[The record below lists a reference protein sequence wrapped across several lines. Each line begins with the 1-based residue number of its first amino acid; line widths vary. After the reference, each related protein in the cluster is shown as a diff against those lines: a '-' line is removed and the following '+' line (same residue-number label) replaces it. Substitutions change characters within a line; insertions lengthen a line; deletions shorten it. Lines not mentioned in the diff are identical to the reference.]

1 MTKHLQHLA
10 IASVIA
16 CTAAAQ
22 TAEPEAPVSL
32 QDAIAKGKVF
42 LNVRLRYEH
51 VDQPATDAD
60 ALTLRTRLGYT
71 TGSYHGFTAG
81 VEAQNTTALV
91 DDYQE
96 PGQPATGHS
105 VVADPELTEV
115 SQAWIG
121 YANKDYAT
129 SGKVGRQLIIL
140 DNARF
145 VGNVGWRQNMQTFDA
160 VTLKNSS
167 VEKLDL
173 TYAYLWKVKRIF
185 GNPPGAA
192 FTDFDSNSHLI
203 NAAYSGLP
211 IGKLTAYT
219 YLLDLENAAG
229 FGSSSAT
236 YGLSLTGSKPLG
248 DSGVTLGYRAEYATQ
263 SDYGDN
269 PADYDA
275 NYYVAELTAGYKGFS
290 LKLGHEVLGSD
301 GGVAAF
307 QTPLATGHA
316 FNGWADIFLTTPAT
330 GLRDTY
336 VAFSAPIPGGVKA
349 TVAYHKFEA
358 DTGGADYGDE
368 VDFVA
373 SYKINKNLGLIAK
386 IALYNADT
394 FGVDTD
400 KFSLQADYAF

>member
-1 MTKHLQHLA
+1 PKPKPVSALCRDRLSRIHNPSTPAKRPAALMNDRRDSKKFNSRCLSSKTCGGHHRCFSARRKANGPTRSPHPVQPTPTPHHLTKHLHRLA

-22 TAEPEAPVSL
+22 TAEPEAPASL
-32 QDAIAKGKVF
+32 QEAIAKGKVS
-42 LNVRLRYEH
+42 LNARLRYEH

-81 VEAQNTTALV
+81 VEAQNTTQLV

-96 PGQPATGHS
+96 PGQTATGHS

-121 YANKDYAT
+121 YVNKDYGT
-129 SGKVGRQLIIL
+129 SAKVGRQVIIL

-185 GNPPGAA
+185 GNPPGTA

-203 NAAYSGLP
+203 NAASPALP
-211 IGKLTAYT
+211 IGKLTASPS
-219 YLLDLENAAG
+219 LLDLETAAG

-236 YGLSLTGSKPLG
+236 SGLSLIGSKPLG
-248 DSGVTLGYRAEYATQ
+248 DSGVTLGYRA
-263 SDYGDN
+263 
-269 PADYDA
+269 
-275 NYYVAELTAGYKGFS
+275 
-290 LKLGHEVLGSD
+290 
-301 GGVAAF
+301 
-307 QTPLATGHA
+307 
-316 FNGWADIFLTTPAT
+316 
-330 GLRDTY
+330 
-336 VAFSAPIPGGVKA
+336 
-349 TVAYHKFEA
+349 
-358 DTGGADYGDE
+358 
-368 VDFVA
+368 
-373 SYKINKNLGLIAK
+373 
-386 IALYNADT
+386 
-394 FGVDTD
+394 
-400 KFSLQADYAF
+400 